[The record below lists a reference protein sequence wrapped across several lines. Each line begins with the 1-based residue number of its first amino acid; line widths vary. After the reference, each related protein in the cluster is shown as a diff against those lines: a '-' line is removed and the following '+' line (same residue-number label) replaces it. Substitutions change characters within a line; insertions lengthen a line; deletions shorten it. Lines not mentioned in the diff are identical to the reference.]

1 MKLGKLYKNLFPA
14 YQIPIDRVKE
24 FQKIKKHY
32 IQQLFLGSIY
42 AMPII
47 VKEYNCTLKLL
58 RLTENKT
65 LPNKKYLFEKAFKI
79 TKEKL
84 LQMET
89 SKYWENYK
97 S

>member
-1 MKLGKLYKNLFPA
+1 MKLSKLYKNLFPA

-24 FQKIKKHY
+24 FQKIRDQY
-32 IQQLFLGSIY
+32 IQQLFRGSIY

-47 VKEYNCTLKLL
+47 VKEYNDSLKQL
-58 RLTENKT
+58 RLTGNKT

-84 LQMET
+84 LQMEA
-89 SKYWENYK
+89 SQNWENYK
-97 S
+97 F